1 MEYLQIMKAKF
12 DIQFLIRRKELKKIR
27 NIKQYKKAA
36 GLDGWI
42 LITIGDYEYGF
53 LQEDDTADT
62 IDGFELLD
70 EWFDSF
76 KDIYEKLNKA
86 SRVVLD
92 YWDEPDEF
100 FVFERKSNLVHVQY
114 FEKAFPIIEGRIQ
127 QTRVYDIKL
136 IAEAIVPEELFFNTV
151 KTRVNEFWTEVGN
164 LNTNLQ
170 NYIEEFKI

>member
-1 MEYLQIMKAKF
+1 MKAKF
-12 DIQFLIRRKELKKIR
+12 DIQFLISRKELKKIK

-53 LQEDDTADT
+53 LQEDDTVDT

-127 QTRVYDIKL
+127 QTRVYDTKL
-136 IAEAIVPEELFFNTV
+136 IAETIVPEELFFNTL
-151 KTRVNEFWTEVGN
+151 KTRINEFWTEIGK
-164 LNTNLQ
+164 LNINFQ
-170 NYIEEFKI
+170 NYIIEKRI